1 MTPRH
6 LLVEADGEITYYS
19 TMKAAALAF
28 GKALTTHSDVKLVER
43 LLDGDNVIAQHI
55 DRASAAGS
63 AAVRHCP
70 VCGKPWC
77 HGHGFDT
84 TAQRILMQ
92 HEYQN
97 HSQCH
102 PGAACK
108 RKESEASASG

>member
-6 LLVEADGEITYYS
+6 LLVDAGGEITYYS
-19 TMKAAALAF
+19 TMKDAALAF
-28 GKALTTHSDVKLVER
+28 GKALTTHSEVKLVER
-43 LLDGDNVIAQHI
+43 LLDGDYVIAQHI
-55 DRASAAGS
+55 DRASARGS

-77 HGHGFDT
+77 HGHSFDT
-84 TAQRILMQ
+84 TAERILTQ

-102 PGAACK
+102 PGAGCK
-108 RKESEASASG
+108 RKESEASAGG